1 MLYFFFKKF
10 DVIFIFT
17 WFYLIDLFFCLP
29 HFIDFDFFK
38 RYIKIIF
45 LKREKIF

>member
-17 WFYLIDLFFCLP
+17 WLYLIDLFFFCLTLL
-29 HFIDFDFFK
+29 IL
-38 RYIKIIF
+38 IF
-45 LKREKIF
+45 LKDI